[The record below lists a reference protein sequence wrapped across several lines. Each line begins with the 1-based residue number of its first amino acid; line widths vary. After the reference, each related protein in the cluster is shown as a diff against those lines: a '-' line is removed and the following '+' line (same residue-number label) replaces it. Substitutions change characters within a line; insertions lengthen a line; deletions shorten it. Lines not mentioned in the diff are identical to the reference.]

1 MGFIFKKIKMVLP
14 LLLVAAYVWGQA
26 TDAKNF
32 TVTSQTVIRTNL
44 PKLSPCLFE
53 LQDILRERF
62 GQSAIVG
69 GMRATGNSVIELWTD
84 VELEGEAHYILDI
97 SAKKLSIRGATQQS
111 IQCGLKAL
119 DKILQEETSNTAN
132 KQIAPRRIENAS
144 DSICP

>member
-1 MGFIFKKIKMVLP
+1 MGFVFKKIKMVLP

-32 TVTSQTVIRTNL
+32 TVTPQTVIRTNL

-97 SAKKLSIRGATQQS
+97 SAKNSPS
-111 IQCGLKAL
+111 
-119 DKILQEETSNTAN
+119 EELRKNLF
-132 KQIAPRRIENAS
+132 NA
-144 DSICP
+144 D

>member
-32 TVTSQTVIRTNL
+32 TITPQTVIRTNL

-62 GQSAIVG
+62 GQIAIVG

-84 VELEGEAHYILDI
+84 VELEGEAIIY
-97 SAKKLSIRGATQQS
+97 SIYRQKNS
-111 IQCGLKAL
+111 PS
-119 DKILQEETSNTAN
+119 EELHKNLF
-132 KQIAPRRIENAS
+132 NA
-144 DSICP
+144 D

>member
-1 MGFIFKKIKMVLP
+1 MGTGDGCKEFHR
-14 LLLVAAYVWGQA
+14 YA
-26 TDAKNF
+26 TNRNKN
-32 TVTSQTVIRTNL
+32 NL

-84 VELEGEAHYILDI
+84 VELEGEAHYILI
-97 SAKKLSIRGATQQS
+97 YRQKLSIRGATQQS
-111 IQCGLKAL
+111 IQCGLKTL